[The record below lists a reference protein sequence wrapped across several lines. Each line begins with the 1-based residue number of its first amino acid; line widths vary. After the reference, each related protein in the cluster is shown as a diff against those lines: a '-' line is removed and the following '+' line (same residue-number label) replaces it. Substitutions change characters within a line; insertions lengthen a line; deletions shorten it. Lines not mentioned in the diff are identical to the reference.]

1 MVSSKV
7 CPDRRTA
14 VLPQNKAQDRTMAH
28 TQSETIFDNFNLTVV
43 EKTKHLLKQ
52 SFSFLVTAKY
62 IIGAHK
68 LTKYLESFVF
78 DELLESVNDKKI
90 FVVVV
95 MSNIARV

>member
-1 MVSSKV
+1 MVSSKF
-7 CPDRRTA
+7 

-28 TQSETIFDNFNLTVV
+28 TYNQKQFLAISTSCIVV